1 MTIEKTKFRTVS
13 PMWGVTFFAAL
24 WILLPVASFAG
35 LLLRPEEL
43 VQSGGINIGVPG
55 YSVPSFAYWN
65 DDNLKDLIVGE
76 GGGGFVEG
84 KVRVYLNTGSETAP
98 QFTGY
103 FYAQSESSD
112 LVEPGSG

>member
-1 MTIEKTKFRTVS
+1 MKTETTKFRPIASLRGAV
-13 PMWGVTFFAAL
+13 FFAAL

-35 LLLRPEEL
+35 LLLGPEEL
-43 VQSGGINIGVPG
+43 VQSGGINIDVPG

-65 DDNLKDLIVGE
+65 DDNVKDLVVGE

-84 KVRVYLNTGSETAP
+84 KVRVYLNTGSETTP
-98 QFTGY
+98 QFTSY